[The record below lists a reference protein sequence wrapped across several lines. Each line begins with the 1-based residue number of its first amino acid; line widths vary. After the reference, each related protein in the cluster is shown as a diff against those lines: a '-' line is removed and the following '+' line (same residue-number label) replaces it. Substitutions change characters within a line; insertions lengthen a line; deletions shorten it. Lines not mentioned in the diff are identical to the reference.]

1 MKKQFLLYLLACLIL
16 SGCAKSTNEIQAQYV
31 SPMAYQGYSCKQ
43 MQMEMQ
49 SLSQRVSEVS
59 GQVNKTA
66 SNDNAQMGI
75 GLVLFWPALF
85 FLDGDTP
92 QANEYARLKGEFEA
106 LEKAA
111 IQKECGFKV
120 DRPVIQQPQEQKTDR
135 SRFN

>member
-1 MKKQFLLYLLACLIL
+1 MRTFLLLNISALLFL
-16 SGCAKSTNEIQAQYV
+16 SACAKSTNEIQAQYI
-31 SPMAYQGYSCKQ
+31 SPLTYQDYTCKQ
-43 MQMEMQ
+43 MQMEMR
-49 SLSQRVSEVS
+49 SLSRRVSEVS

-66 SNDNAQMGI
+66 SDDNAQMGI

-106 LEKAA
+106 LEQAA
-111 IQKECGFKV
+111 VQKECGFHIE
-120 DRPVIQQPQEQKTDR
+120 RPVVQQPPAKPDK

>member
-1 MKKQFLLYLLACLIL
+1 MKSILFTAVLAASIL
-16 SGCAKSTNEIQAQYV
+16 AGCAKSTNEIQAQYV
-31 SPMAYQGYSCKQ
+31 SPMAYQDYTCKQ

-49 SLSQRVSEVS
+49 ALSRRVSEVA

-66 SNDNAQMGI
+66 SDDNAQMGI

-92 QANEYARLKGEFEA
+92 QANEYARLKGEFDA

-111 IQKECGFKV
+111 IQKECGFNV
-120 DRPVIQQPQEQKTDR
+120 ERPKIQQPAAKPDK

>member
-1 MKKQFLLYLLACLIL
+1 MRTKIIANILALAIL
-16 SGCAKSTNEIQAQYV
+16 SACAKNTSDIQAQYV
-31 SPMAYQGYSCKQ
+31 SPLTYQDYTCKQ

-49 SLSQRVSEVS
+49 SLSRRVSEVS

-66 SNDNAQMGI
+66 SDDNAQMGI

-106 LEKAA
+106 LE
-111 IQKECGFKV
+111 
-120 DRPVIQQPQEQKTDR
+120 
-135 SRFN
+135 